1 MATIDLKTL
10 PKWKELPYGNHT
22 LQIVARAPEHS
33 DSDKSEGVT
42 FTTVAKLATPQ
53 NVTANGTTVSW
64 DAVENATSYDVYADN
79 TVLLGSVASQ
89 SSVDLTTLS
98 GWADLTDGN
107 HTIQIVAK
115 ADGYQDSEKSAGV
128 EVTKAPQ
135 AYTDCL
141 TFTGKDSEFTLKAT
155 NKTWDGTLEW
165 STDHNTW
172 TVLAGTEEM
181 QSVNRK
187 LYLRGKGNTTF
198 YDTSLSKGVQWVL
211 SNKASCSG
219 NIQTLLDWENPP
231 ASISTEH
238 CYSDMFNGCASLT
251 SAPELPATTLAQSC
265 YLGMFNGC
273 ASLTSAPQLPA
284 TTLAL
289 KCYQNMFNG
298 CTSLTSAPELPA
310 TELPPTCY
318 SSMFQ
323 DCTSLT
329 SAPELPATTLSMV
342 CYKNMFNGCTSLTSA
357 PELPATELPPTC
369 YSSMFQDCT
378 SLTSAPQL
386 PATTLAMY
394 CYSDMF
400 NGCTSLTSAP
410 ELPATELERGCY
422 QKMFF
427 DCSKLKVNSTSGSK
441 IFTCPTTMPTYAVTD
456 MFTNTG
462 GTFTGT
468 PTEGET
474 YYYTE

>member
-1 MATIDLKTL
+1 MNVTYNNKPAIMRRNGQVVLGDVGGLIFKFIAIDLDGN
-10 PKWKELPYGNHT
+10 EL
-22 LQIVARAPEHS
+22 
-33 DSDKSEGVT
+33 GVT
-42 FTTVAKLATPQ
+42 ETIKVETVSTETTTEVQATFVAKLATPQ

-64 DAVENATSYDVYADN
+64 DAVENATSYDVYADD
-79 TVLLGSVASQ
+79 TVLLGSAASQ

-107 HTIQIVAK
+107 HIIKIVAK

-135 AYTDCL
+135 AYPDCL

-198 YDTSLSKGVQWVL
+198 CDTSLSQGVQWVL

-238 CYSDMFNGCASLT
+238 CYSDMFNGCTSLT
-251 SAPELPATTLAQSC
+251 SAPELPATTLAPTC
-265 YLGMFNGC
+265 YSG
-273 ASLTSAPQLPA
+273 
-284 TTLAL
+284 
-289 KCYQNMFNG
+289 MFNG
-298 CTSLTSAPELPA
+298 CTSLTSAPELSA
-310 TELPPTCY
+310 TTLAMACY
-318 SSMFQ
+318 SGMFQ

-329 SAPELPATTLSMV
+329 SV
-342 CYKNMFNGCTSLTSA
+342 
-357 PELPATELPPTC
+357 
-369 YSSMFQDCT
+369 
-378 SLTSAPQL
+378 PQL
-386 PATTLAMY
+386 PATTLSPT
-394 CYSDMF
+394 CYRNMF
-400 NGCTSLTSAP
+400 NG
-410 ELPATELERGCY
+410 
-422 QKMFF
+422 
-427 DCSKLKVNSTSGSK
+427 CSKLKVNTTSGNK
-441 IFTCPTTMPTYAVTD
+441 IFTCPTTIPMLAVAD

-468 PTEGET
+468 PTAGET
-474 YYYTE
+474 YYTE